1 MEKGKM
7 LGMIQELSNANGA
20 CGFEDEVLTV
30 LRKYGAGLG
39 EFEED
44 SLRNLYLSR
53 SENRGKLPVIQLDAH
68 SDEVSFMIQAIAPN
82 GTLRFIPLGGWVA
95 NNIPAHKIRVR
106 GADGSYIPGVV
117 AAKPPHFMSEAE
129 KKSPASIENMV
140 IDIGAS
146 SYEEAVNDYK
156 IRIGAPVV
164 PDVDFEYNDAHDL
177 MMGKAFDCRLGCAS
191 IVAAMDALKG
201 QDLRADVVAGFSVQ
215 EEVGARGAAVTANHI
230 KPDIAIVFEGCPA
243 DDTFSEPYMIQT
255 AIKRGPMLRHID
267 ARMIT
272 NPRFQRF
279 ALDLAEEIGIPVQES
294 VRTGG
299 STNGAPIHL
308 SNSSVPAIVI
318 GLPVRYIHSH
328 YGIAS
333 YKDCE
338 NAVKLAVNVIQRLDS
353 DLIKSF

>member
-1 MEKGKM
+1 MEKEKM
-7 LGMIQELSNANGA
+7 LSMIRDLSNANGA

-39 EFEED
+39 KFEED

-53 SENRGKLPVIQLDAH
+53 AENRGGLPLIQLDAH
-68 SDEVSFMIQAIAPN
+68 SDEVSFMVQAIKPN

-95 NNIPAHKIRVR
+95 NNIPAHKVKVR
-106 GADGSYIPGVV
+106 NADGEYIPGIV
-117 AAKPPHFMSEAE
+117 ATKPPHFMSEAE
-129 KKSPASIENMV
+129 RRMPASIDSMV

-146 SYEEAVNDYK
+146 SYEETVNDYK
-156 IRIGAPVV
+156 VQIGAPVV
-164 PDVDFEYNDAHDL
+164 PDVDFEYDGSRGL
-177 MMGKAFDCRLGCAS
+177 MTGKAFDCRLGCAS
-191 IVAAMDALKG
+191 IVATLETLKG
-201 QDLRADVVAGFSVQ
+201 QDLCVDLVAGFSVQ
-215 EEVGARGAAVTANHI
+215 EEMGTRGAAVTANHI

-255 AIKRGPMLRHID
+255 AIKHGPMLRHID
-267 ARMIT
+267 AKMIT

-279 ALDLAEEIGIPVQES
+279 ALDLAKESGIPVQES
-294 VRTGG
+294 VRAGG

-308 SNSSVPAIVI
+308 SNSSVPVIVI

-333 YKDCE
+333 FADCA
-338 NAVKLAVNVIQRLDS
+338 NAVKLAVSVIRHLNS
-353 DLIKSF
+353 DVIKKF